1 MDNLQGLISKQ
12 VNNML
17 VQFETLGY
25 LSNDISNQHT
35 TAYKSQ
41 RFENFLK
48 EEGRVDG
55 SLRRNY
61 ARGTLMQTDRDL
73 DVAIDG
79 AGFIPVIDK
88 NGKTKYT
95 RDGAFRVTSD
105 GTIVT
110 RDNCIVGGGINLPA
124 DYNRLKIQSDGKVF
138 VQKTKTSEFEEIG
151 EIPLVN
157 FQNPEALKV
166 LEGNK
171 VEETADSG
179 KPIYMVQNKN
189 FKQYSLESSNV
200 DMYSAVQNI
209 LQVNANLI
217 ASKNLTKI
225 IDDMYKE
232 VINLR
237 Q

>member
-25 LSNDISNQHT
+25 LSNNISNQHT

-48 EEGRVDG
+48 EEGRIDA
-55 SLRRNY
+55 SLRRDY
-61 ARGTLMQTDRDL
+61 AKGTILQTNREL

-95 RDGAFRVTSD
+95 RDGSFRVTPE
-105 GTIVT
+105 GTMIT

-124 DYNRLKIQSDGKVF
+124 SYNRLKIESNGKVMI
-138 VQKTKTSEFEEIG
+138 QKTSTSEFEEVG
-151 EIPLVN
+151 EIPLVM
-157 FQNPEALKV
+157 FQNPEGLKV

-171 VEETADSG
+171 VEETKDSG
-179 KPIYMVQNKN
+179 KPIYIAENKN
-189 FKQYSLESSNV
+189 FKQHGLESSNV
-200 DMYSAVQNI
+200 DMFGTVQNI

>member
-17 VQFETLGY
+17 VQFEALGY
-25 LSNDISNQHT
+25 LSNNVSNTQT

-41 RFENFLK
+41 RFENYLK
-48 EEGRVDG
+48 EDGRLEAV
-55 SLRRNY
+55 LRHDY
-61 ARGTLMQTDRDL
+61 VQGTIMQTGRDL
-73 DVAIDG
+73 DVAING

-88 NGKTKYT
+88 NGQTKYT
-95 RDGAFRVTSD
+95 RDGSFRVTSE

-124 DYNRLKIQSDGKVF
+124 DYNRLKIQPNGKVMI
-138 VQKTKTSEFEEIG
+138 QKTKTSEFEEIG
-151 EIPLVN
+151 EIPLVT
-157 FQNPEALKV
+157 FRNPEGLKV

-171 VEETADSG
+171 VEETNDSG
-179 KPIYMVQNKN
+179 KPIYLSENKN
-189 FKQYSLESSNV
+189 FKQHALESSNV
-200 DMYSAVQNI
+200 DMYGTVQNI
-209 LQVNANLI
+209 LQINASLI
-217 ASKNLTKI
+217 ASKNLTQV